1 MAKERLT
8 SSKQAIEKTW
18 VLYVLLCQDD
28 TLYCGITNDLER
40 RIAQHDSGKGARYTK
55 GRGPVKVL
63 KSWPAASM
71 SAALKAE
78 RAFKKLTK
86 EAKLK
91 KLKSRSR
98 KDAVSLLLKDNGS
111 TDTDADR
118 APMSIQPLHCREG
131 MDDGL

>member
-8 SSKQAIEKTW
+8 SSKQAVEKTW

-63 KSWPAASM
+63 KSWPAVSM

-98 KDAVSLLLKDNGS
+98 KDAVSLLLKGNGS

-118 APMSIQPLHCREG
+118 ATVGI
-131 MDDGL
+131 